1 MTTLVMLAILLSGV
15 MAYRKLPVSD
25 LPSVDYPT
33 ITVSA
38 DLPGASPETMAS
50 AVASPLEKRFS
61 TIAGL
66 DSMISASSQGR
77 TQITLTFSLDRNIDA
92 AAQDVQSM
100 ISRAAHSLPTDMPS
114 PPSYQKVNP
123 AASPVLFLALSSPY
137 LPPSV
142 VSEQAENIIAQRVSM
157 LSGVAQVQVFG
168 SQKFA
173 VRAQIDPRNLAAL
186 DIGIDE
192 VVRSMSEGNVN
203 LPVGTLYG
211 PYQAFTLQANGQ
223 LPNAA
228 AFRPLVVAW
237 RNGSPVRLEQLG
249 RVIDDVENNK
259 SAAWFRDARAVVLAV
274 QRQPGANTVEVVDSV
289 RQLLP
294 TFLNQMPASV
304 SLEVLYDRSQSIRE
318 SVNEVKS
325 TLMLTMCLVIL
336 VIFLFLRN
344 VPATI
349 IPSLALPMSVIG
361 TFAVM
366 HLLGFSL
373 DNLSLIALTLAV
385 GFVVD
390 DAIVMLENIVRH
402 VEMGE
407 GPFEAA
413 LKGAREI
420 GFTILSMTLSL
431 VAVFIPVL
439 FMGGII
445 GRLLNEFA
453 VTIAAAILVSGVVSL
468 TLTPMLCSLF
478 LHSHR
483 GEKHGFLFNFF
494 EHGFGA
500 MVAFYRWTLRATL
513 RHRLLTLC
521 VFFAT
526 LAATGFLFT
535 KVKKGF
541 LSGEDLGQIFIQTE
555 GAQGISFDS
564 MVRHQQAVS
573 RILATNPHVAAYMSN
588 VGGGNTGR
596 FMVRLKP
603 RDKRPSVDEIL
614 RQLRPQ
620 LASVPGIRAFPQ
632 ASSSIV
638 VGGRMSKSQY
648 QLTLQS
654 PDTEEL
660 YRCAPQLEARLRAV
674 PGFLEVTSDVQIA
687 NPQVNVEINRDKAS
701 ALGLSAQQIQDAL
714 YTAYGT
720 RRVSSIDAPNDQYD
734 VILELA
740 PEYQTAPAA
749 LSLLYVRSSTGE
761 LIPLSTFATLKA
773 SVGPLTINHQGQ
785 LPAVTLSFNL
795 DPEIVSLGEA
805 VDIAQQTAREV
816 LPDTITT
823 SFQGTA
829 QAFESSMKGLGLL
842 LIMAVLV
849 IYIVLGIL
857 YESFIHPITIL
868 SGLPAAGVGALLALL
883 AFRMELGLY
892 SFVGVIMLV
901 GIVKKN
907 AIMMI
912 DFALE
917 AQRRDHLAPA
927 EAIFQGCLI
936 RFRPIMMTTFAAL
949 MGTLPIA
956 IGIGTGA
963 AVRRPLGVAV
973 VGGLIFSQVLTLYI
987 TPVFYL
993 YMESLRAFVARLVGS
1008 RRADQPGAEESQA

>member
-50 AVASPLEKRFS
+50 AVATPLEKRFS

-142 VSEQAENIIAQRVSM
+142 VSEQAENIIGQRVSM

-192 VVRSMSEGNVN
+192 VVRAIREGNVN

-223 LPNAA
+223 LPDAA

-259 SAAWFRDARAVVLAV
+259 SAAWFRDTRAVVLAV

-289 RQLLP
+289 LQLLP
-294 TFLNQMPASV
+294 TFRNQMPASV

-407 GPFEAA
+407 RPFEAA

-439 FMGGII
+439 FMGGVI

-468 TLTPMLCSLF
+468 TLTPMLCRLF

-483 GEKHGFLFNFF
+483 GEKHSFLFNFF

-513 RHRLLTLC
+513 RHRFLTLC

-541 LSGEDLGQIFIQTE
+541 MSGEDLGQIFIQTE

-564 MVRHQQAVS
+564 MVLHQQAVS
-573 RILATNPHVAAYMSN
+573 KILATNPYVAAYMSN

-603 RDKRPSVDEIL
+603 REERPSVDEIL

-638 VGGRMSKSQY
+638 VGGRMAKSQY

-660 YRCAPQLEARLRAV
+660 YRYAPQLEARLRAV

-687 NPQVNVEINRDKAS
+687 NPQVNIEINRDKAS
-701 ALGLSAQQIQDAL
+701 ALGLSTQQIQDAL
-714 YTAYGT
+714 YTAYGS
-720 RRVSSIDAPNDQYD
+720 RQVSTINAPNDQYL

-740 PEYQTAPAA
+740 PEYQANPAA
-749 LSLLYVRSSTGE
+749 LSLLYVHSSTGE
-761 LIPLSTFATLKA
+761 MIPLSTFATLKP
-773 SVGPLTINHQGQ
+773 SVGPLTVNHQGQ

-795 DPEIVSLGEA
+795 DPEILSLGEA
-805 VDIAQQTAREV
+805 VDIAQRTAREV
-816 LPDTITT
+816 LPDTVTT

-829 QAFESSMKGLGLL
+829 QAFTSSMKGLGLL

-868 SGLPAAGVGALLALL
+868 SGLPSAGVGALLALQI
-883 AFRMELGLY
+883 FHMELGLY

-973 VGGLIFSQVLTLYI
+973 VGGLIVSQLLTLYI

-993 YMESLRAFVARLVGS
+993 YMESLRGFVSRLFGS
-1008 RRADQPGAEESQA
+1008 RRAPQPAAEPGK